1 MEQVARASLKIL
13 SHDDD
18 DDNNDDDEGTLRLVI
33 VSKLY
38 GMFHK

>member
-13 SHDDD
+13 SHDD